1 VLLAILFWVS
11 VVHAICVWLPR
22 GYVEAD
28 YLGWSRL
35 KLGVGGGIGFWKSA
49 MASRFNGSE
58 YPDPMLKGL
67 IDWVLLEIELVL
79 I

>member
-1 VLLAILFWVS
+1 
-11 VVHAICVWLPR
+11 
-22 GYVEAD
+22 
-28 YLGWSRL
+28 
-35 KLGVGGGIGFWKSA
+35 

-58 YPDPMLKGL
+58 YSDRMLKGL